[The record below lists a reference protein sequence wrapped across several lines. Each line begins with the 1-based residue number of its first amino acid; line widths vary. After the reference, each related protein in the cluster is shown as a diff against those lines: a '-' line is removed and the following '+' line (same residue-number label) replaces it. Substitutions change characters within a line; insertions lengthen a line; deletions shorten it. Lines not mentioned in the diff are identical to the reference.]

1 MNDVKKIFTLI
12 SALVLILTAQVVFAE
27 TRTVHLNF
35 QAYVQGIG
43 WQKAVGNGKV
53 AGTTGQAKRL
63 EAILINCMDGTTN
76 MIQYNAHVQNIG
88 WQGWKNSGAVAGTTG
103 KDLRLEAIRI
113 KFVEPYSKVLDVY
126 YRAHVENG
134 GWLGW
139 AANGEPA
146 GTAGAGLRL
155 EAIQIQI
162 VPKGTKVER
171 GGKAYY
177 EKVQPGLEVI

>member
-1 MNDVKKIFTLI
+1 MKKFFAFVL
-12 SALVLILTAQVVFAE
+12 AGFLILIAQIAFAE

-35 QAYVQGIG
+35 QAYIQDIG
-43 WQKAVGNGKV
+43 WQNAVGNGKV

-63 EAILINCMDGTTN
+63 EALLINCMDGTTN
-76 MIQYNAHVQNIG
+76 MIQYNAHVQNVG
-88 WQGWKNSGAVAGTTG
+88 WQGWKNSGGVAGTTG
-103 KDLRLEAIRI
+103 KNLRMEAIRI

-155 EAIQIQI
+155 EAIQIQV
-162 VPKGTKVER
+162 VPKGTKVDR

-177 EKVQPGLEVI
+177 EKVQQGMVVI

>member
-1 MNDVKKIFTLI
+1 MKKFFAFVL
-12 SALVLILTAQVVFAE
+12 AGFLILIAQIAFAE

-35 QAYVQGIG
+35 QAYVQDIG
-43 WQKAVGNGKV
+43 WQKAVGNGKAV
-53 AGTTGQAKRL
+53 GTTGQAKRL
-63 EAILINCMDGTTN
+63 EALVINCMDGTTN
-76 MIQYNAHVQNIG
+76 MIQYNAHVQNVG
-88 WQGWKNSGAVAGTTG
+88 WQGWKNSGGVAGTTG
-103 KDLRLEAIRI
+103 KNLRMEAIRI

-126 YRAHVENG
+126 YRTHVENG

-155 EAIQIQI
+155 EAIQIQV
-162 VPKGTKVER
+162 VPKGTKVDR

-177 EKVQPGLEVI
+177 EKVQQGMPVI